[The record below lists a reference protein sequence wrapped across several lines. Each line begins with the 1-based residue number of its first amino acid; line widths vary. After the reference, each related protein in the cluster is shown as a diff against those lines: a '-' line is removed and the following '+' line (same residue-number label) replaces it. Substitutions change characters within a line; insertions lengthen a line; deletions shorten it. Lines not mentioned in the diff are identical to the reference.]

1 MSEIPDWLVS
11 MVRREPPIKDVVVEG
26 STPVVSFGDFRQVRV
41 ATLGINPSNLE
52 FVDQKGELIQG
63 EKRRLA
69 TLDALKAESLG
80 SLTETQVETVIDEC
94 NRYFEVNP
102 YGWFKTLDEV
112 LKPGLGVSYF
122 DGTLCH
128 LDLCQWATKKK
139 WGELD
144 PKTRIILLED
154 GLPHLRNQLTK
165 SNISLVVVNGRSG
178 WDHVKKSGMG
188 TPKVIEIKKYGAT
201 ETSCE
206 MLEMVFENV
215 RFVGWTAN
223 IQSPYG
229 AGSKIFLAELAAWL
243 SAHVDMDNYS

>member
-1 MSEIPDWLVS
+1 MSETPDWLVS

-52 FVDQKGELIQG
+52 FVDAKGNLLQG

-69 TLDALKAESLG
+69 TTKSSEAASLG
-80 SLTETQVETVIDEC
+80 SLSDSQVEKVIDEC
-94 NRYFEVNP
+94 NRYFDVNP

-112 LKPGLGVSYF
+112 IKPGLGVSYF

-128 LDLCQWATKKK
+128 LDLCQWATNEK

-144 PKTRIILLED
+144 PKTRNILLED

-165 SNISLVVVNGRSG
+165 SNISLVVVNGRSV
-178 WDHVKKSGMG
+178 WNQIEESGMG
-188 TPKVIEIKKYGAT
+188 TPEKSGELRFGAKN
-201 ETSCE
+201 TSCE
-206 MLEMVFENV
+206 LLEMTYEGV
-215 RFVGWTAN
+215 RFVGWTSNLQSQNGAN
-223 IQSPYG
+223 
-229 AGSKIFLAELAAWL
+229 SKIFLAELASWL
-243 SAHVDMDNYS
+243 SAIINKDVK